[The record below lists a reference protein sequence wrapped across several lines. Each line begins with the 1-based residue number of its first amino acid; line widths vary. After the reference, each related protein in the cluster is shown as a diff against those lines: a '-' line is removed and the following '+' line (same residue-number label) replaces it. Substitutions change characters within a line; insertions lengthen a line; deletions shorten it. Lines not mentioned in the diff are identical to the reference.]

1 MSGRFSA
8 LARVGATDERH
19 RVTAFELFFDLVYV
33 FAVTQVTAYMAH
45 AHSGAGVLQGL
56 LLLGLLW
63 WTWSAYAWLGNQAR
77 ADEGLTRLALALA
90 MVGIFVVALAIPE
103 AWADAPGGLNGP
115 IVLVGAYTFVRVLHL
130 AVYAVAAAGDAGLRR
145 QLAVTVVPMLSGAAL
160 LFAGALLGGRSQ
172 TALFAAGL
180 ALDWAGTF
188 VTSRGGDWR
197 IHSPLHWSERH
208 GLFVILAIGESLVAI
223 GAGAAELPVS
233 AALLAGAALGIALS
247 VFLWWLYFDVVSL
260 AAEHALSALAG
271 RARATLA
278 VEAYSYLHFPLIAGI
293 VLASLGVEEV
303 LAHVGESDP
312 LGYFTALA
320 LHSGV
325 ALYLLG
331 HVAFKRRL
339 HGAVSAPRLAT
350 GIVLAATALLS
361 AQLAPLLALALVVAI
376 VGVLVALETARY
388 ATVRQDLRRT
398 HV

>member
-1 MSGRFSA
+1 MSSRFSA
-8 LARVGATDERH
+8 LARVGATDDRH

-33 FAVTQVTAYMAH
+33 FAVTQVTVYMAH
-45 AHSGAGVLQGL
+45 AHSGTGVLQGL

-63 WTWSAYAWLGNQAR
+63 WTWSGYAWLGNQAR

-90 MVGIFVVALAIPE
+90 MVGIFVVALTIPE

-130 AVYAVAAAGDAGLRR
+130 AVYAVAAAGDQGLRH
-145 QLAVTVVPMLSGAAL
+145 QLAVTVVPMLSGSAL

-172 TALFAAGL
+172 TTLFAAGL

-197 IHSPLHWSERH
+197 LHSPLHWSERH

-247 VFLWWLYFDVVSL
+247 LFLWWLYFDVVSL
-260 AAEHALSALAG
+260 AAEHALSGLAG

-278 VEAYSYLHFPLIAGI
+278 VEAYTYLHFPLIAGI
-293 VLASLGVEEV
+293 VLAALGVEEV
-303 LAHVGESDP
+303 LAHVGESDR
-312 LGYFTALA
+312 LGYFTAVA

-339 HGAVSAPRLAT
+339 HGTVSAPRLAT
-350 GIVLAATALLS
+350 GIALAATAPLS
-361 AQLAPLLALALVVAI
+361 AHVAPLLALALVVAI